1 MQLTVLLHAF
11 LAVCM
16 PTLQAGL
23 DAGAA
28 RKLLKAD
35 ATCPCALLESK
46 QLLCS
51 VKLQDVHHELHRLW
65 ILVILL
71 QCYCVRDDKVG

>member
-1 MQLTVLLHAF
+1 MQLTMLLHAF
-11 LAVCM
+11 LAVRV

-23 DAGAA
+23 NTGAA
-28 RKLLKAD
+28 GKLLKAD
-35 ATCPCALLESK
+35 ATRPCALLESK
-46 QLLCS
+46 QLLSS

-71 QCYCVRDDKVG
+71 QCYCVRDAKVG